1 MLTELAG
8 QAGSQISAQAN
19 TGLDLSLVIA
29 IAALVLSA
37 LSPLISALVSGVF
50 NIKEKRLDI
59 SAKKNEQEQEFYYR
73 HRAEV
78 IENYIRATGE
88 EIESLTRTSHA
99 NFGSVM
105 GEIYLYVD
113 SSLWPLLD
121 KISQFRPKMI
131 SSPCAKLFHP
141 QRSAPKMNP
150 NQRILMNTSQR
161 MYSHRPFGLMHL

>member
-1 MLTELAG
+1 MLAEVAG
-8 QAGSQISAQAN
+8 QAGSQVSAQAN

-50 NIKEKRLDI
+50 NIKEKQLDI
-59 SAKKNEQEQEFYYR
+59 SAKENEREQEFFYR

-121 KISQFRPKMI
+121 KISQYIHTDTGFQAKDDFITLCKALSSAEIRTQNEPQPKDTDEHQPEDI
-131 SSPCAKLFHP
+131 QP
-141 QRSAPKMNP
+141 
-150 NQRILMNTSQR
+150 
-161 MYSHRPFGLMHL
+161 